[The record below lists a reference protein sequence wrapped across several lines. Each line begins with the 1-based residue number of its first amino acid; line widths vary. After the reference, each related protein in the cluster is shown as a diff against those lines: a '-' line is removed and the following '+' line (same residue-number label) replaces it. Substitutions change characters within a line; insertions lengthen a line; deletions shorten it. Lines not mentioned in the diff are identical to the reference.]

1 MKKRI
6 YSPNAKYN
14 VIYIGILSLF
24 SIVLIYAL
32 FYQSSQHYSL
42 ISTTTSLKNKY
53 KVVNISYD
61 NTAKVSSS
69 SGNSSNK
76 TDFLLY
82 QNNEQNV
89 KVSYPKNGTFSEENG
104 SIIRFD
110 KVLEQQKYLQ
120 IDDGSFVAFY
130 SPLNNPNETYLDN
143 LRIFTKDVS
152 LQDYNI
158 SESNFVK
165 PLSSAT
171 LLKLYT
177 SFYLDL
183 LRNSNVT
190 IIDALSKT
198 VFGIDNYPAYKIG
211 YKTEDDPQY
220 VFEIWTIYN
229 NKVYGLRYTVQLN
242 DYPKYLPLVK
252 IMMDSFEIG
261 NGTYGYKNSLNTNK
275 NYSLLQTINNHSNKN
290 ILSKPT
296 LEPLKQYALSKINK
310 DRQQFG
316 LHLVN
321 FSENKAAQYQ
331 AQNILSTMYMSHLT
345 TDGQK
350 PYMLYSNFEGTGKLR
365 QNVAVIGDFYYYNKC
380 ISGEIDCKKI
390 DPFRTIS
397 LLEDIMVYNDAH
409 ADWHHRYNIL
419 DKYSTNV
426 SLGIAYN
433 DYFFTIVQ
441 NFENNYISFS
451 KPIIMNNLTK
461 HIEIAGKIL
470 NNTTFHNIEIYYD
483 SIPTNAF
490 YQKYKDPNVYQ
501 PGNLV
506 GAVKEATKI
515 GFAIGDGN
523 YNTLMENNQNNISSP
538 ILLLS
543 NITTINPI
551 VEKYSKN
558 DNIFDLVFDLSP
570 FIKEYGK
577 GVYTIMIILEDHKQS
592 IFPGGGRSIFYN

>member
-1 MKKRI
+1 MQNIKI
-6 YSPNAKYN
+6 
-14 VIYIGILSLF
+14 IYISILSLF
-24 SIVLIYAL
+24 SIILIYGL

-42 ISTTTSLKNKY
+42 ISTATSLKNKY

-61 NTAKVSSS
+61 NTAKVSS

-89 KVSYPKNGTFSEENG
+89 KVSYPKNWTFSEENG
-104 SIIRFD
+104 SIIKFG

-158 SESNFVK
+158 SESNFGK
-165 PLSSAT
+165 PSSSAT

-177 SFYLDL
+177 YFYLDL

-190 IIDALSKT
+190 VIDPLSKT
-198 VFGIDNYPAYKIG
+198 MFGIDNYPAYKIS
-211 YKTEDDPQY
+211 YKAEGGQQHI
-220 VFEIWTIYN
+220 FETWTIYS
-229 NKVYGLRYTVQLN
+229 NKVYGLRYTAQLN

-252 IMMDSFEIG
+252 IMMASIEIG
-261 NGTYGYKNSLNTNK
+261 NGSNIYKNSLNNYNNINK
-275 NYSLLQTINNHSNKN
+275 NYSSLQTINNNSNKN
-290 ILSKPT
+290 VLSKPI
-296 LEPLKQYALSKINK
+296 LESLKQYALSKINK

-316 LHLVN
+316 LHPVN

-331 AQNILSTMYMSHLT
+331 AQNVLSTMYMSHLT

-350 PYMLYSNFEGTGKLR
+350 PYMLYSNFGGTGKLR
-365 QNVAVIGDFYYYNKC
+365 QNVAVIGDYYYFNKC
-380 ISGEIDCKKI
+380 IRGEIVCKKI
-390 DPFRTIS
+390 DPYRTIS
-397 LLEDIMVYNDAH
+397 LLEDIMMYNDAH

-441 NFENNYISFS
+441 NFENNYIFFS

-461 HIEIAGKIL
+461 HIEISGKIL
-470 NNTTFHNIEIYYD
+470 NNTKFHNIEVYYD
-483 SIPTNAF
+483 SLPTDTF

-501 PGNLV
+501 PGKLV

-523 YNTLMENNQNNISSP
+523 NNTLIENKQNNISSS

-543 NITTINPI
+543 NITMINPI
-551 VEKYSKN
+551 VEKYSKS

-577 GVYTIMIILEDHKQS
+577 GVYTIMIILEDQKQN
-592 IFPGGGRSIFYN
+592 IFPGGERSIFYN

>member
-1 MKKRI
+1 M
-6 YSPNAKYN
+6 
-14 VIYIGILSLF
+14 
-24 SIVLIYAL
+24 L
-32 FYQSSQHYSL
+32 FYHSSQHYSL
-42 ISTTTSLKNKY
+42 INTATSLKNKY

-61 NTAKVSSS
+61 NTTKVSSS
-69 SGNSSNK
+69 SVNSSNK
-76 TDFLLY
+76 TDFLSY

-89 KVSYPKNGTFSEENG
+89 KVSYPKNWTLSEENG
-104 SIIRFD
+104 SIIKFG

-120 IDDGSFVAFY
+120 IDDDSFVAFY
-130 SPLNNPNETYLDN
+130 SPLNNANETYLDN
-143 LRIFTKDVS
+143 LRIFTKDLS

-158 SESNFVK
+158 SKSDSSK
-165 PLSSAT
+165 PLSFDT

-190 IIDALSKT
+190 IIDTLSKT

-242 DYPKYLPLVK
+242 DYPKYLPLVR

-261 NGTYGYKNSLNTNK
+261 NGTNNYKNSLNTNK

-316 LHLVN
+316 LHPVN

-350 PYMLYSNFEGTGKLR
+350 PYMLYSNFGGTGKLR
-365 QNVAVIGDFYYYNKC
+365 QNVAVIGNYYYYNKC
-380 ISGEIDCKKI
+380 IRGEIVCKKI

-397 LLEDIMVYNDAH
+397 LLEDIMMYNDAH

-461 HIEIAGKIL
+461 HIEIAGKLL
-470 NNTTFHNIEIYYD
+470 NNNKFHNIEVYYD
-483 SIPTNAF
+483 SLPTNAF

-523 YNTLMENNQNNISSP
+523 NNTLMENNQNNISSP

-577 GVYTIMIILEDHKQS
+577 GVYTIMIILEDQKQN
-592 IFPGGGRSIFYN
+592 IFPGGERSVFYNDMIIK

>member
-1 MKKRI
+1 MQNIKI
-6 YSPNAKYN
+6 
-14 VIYIGILSLF
+14 IYISILSLF
-24 SIVLIYAL
+24 SIILIYGL

-42 ISTTTSLKNKY
+42 ISTATSLKNKY

-61 NTAKVSSS
+61 NTAKVSS

-89 KVSYPKNGTFSEENG
+89 KVSYPKNWTFSEENG
-104 SIIRFD
+104 SIIKFG

-158 SESNFVK
+158 SESNFGK
-165 PLSSAT
+165 PSSSAT

-177 SFYLDL
+177 YFYLDL

-190 IIDALSKT
+190 VIDPLSKT
-198 VFGIDNYPAYKIG
+198 MFGIDNYPAYKIS
-211 YKTEDDPQY
+211 YKAEGGQQHI
-220 VFEIWTIYN
+220 FETWTIYS
-229 NKVYGLRYTVQLN
+229 NKVYGLRYTAQLN

-252 IMMDSFEIG
+252 IMMASIEIG
-261 NGTYGYKNSLNTNK
+261 NGSNIYKNSLNNYNNINK
-275 NYSLLQTINNHSNKN
+275 NYSSLQTINNNSNKN
-290 ILSKPT
+290 VLSKPI
-296 LEPLKQYALSKINK
+296 LESLKQYALSKINK

-316 LHLVN
+316 LHPVN

-331 AQNILSTMYMSHLT
+331 AQNVLSTMYMSHLT

-350 PYMLYSNFEGTGKLR
+350 PYMLYSNFGGTGKLR
-365 QNVAVIGDFYYYNKC
+365 QNVAVIGDYYYFNKC
-380 ISGEIDCKKI
+380 IRGEIVCKKI
-390 DPFRTIS
+390 DPYRTIS
-397 LLEDIMVYNDAH
+397 LLEDIMMYNDAH

-441 NFENNYISFS
+441 NFENNYIFFS

-461 HIEIAGKIL
+461 HIEISGKIL
-470 NNTTFHNIEIYYD
+470 NNTKFHNIEVYYD
-483 SIPTNAF
+483 SLPTDTF

-501 PGNLV
+501 PGKLV

-523 YNTLMENNQNNISSP
+523 NNTLIENKQNNISSS

-543 NITTINPI
+543 NITMINPI
-551 VEKYSKN
+551 VEKYSKS
-558 DNIFDLVFDLSP
+558 DNIFDLVFDLSS

-577 GVYTIMIILEDHKQS
+577 GVYTIMIILEDQKQN
-592 IFPGGGRSIFYN
+592 IFPGGERSIFYN

>member
-1 MKKRI
+1 MQNIKI
-6 YSPNAKYN
+6 
-14 VIYIGILSLF
+14 IYISILSLF
-24 SIVLIYAL
+24 SIILIYGL

-42 ISTTTSLKNKY
+42 ISTATSLKNKY

-61 NTAKVSSS
+61 NTAKVSS

-89 KVSYPKNGTFSEENG
+89 KVSYPKNWTFSEENG
-104 SIIRFD
+104 SIIKFG

-158 SESNFVK
+158 SESNFGK
-165 PLSSAT
+165 PSSSAT

-177 SFYLDL
+177 YFYLDL

-190 IIDALSKT
+190 VIDSLSKT
-198 VFGIDNYPAYKIG
+198 MFGIDNYPAYKIS
-211 YKTEDDPQY
+211 YKAEGGQQHI
-220 VFEIWTIYN
+220 FETWTIYS
-229 NKVYGLRYTVQLN
+229 NKVYGLRYTAQLN

-252 IMMDSFEIG
+252 IMMASIEIG
-261 NGTYGYKNSLNTNK
+261 NGSNIYKNSLNNYNNINK
-275 NYSLLQTINNHSNKN
+275 NYSSLQTINNNSNKN
-290 ILSKPT
+290 VLSKPI
-296 LEPLKQYALSKINK
+296 LESLKQYALSKINK

-316 LHLVN
+316 LHPVN

-331 AQNILSTMYMSHLT
+331 AQNVLSTMYMSHLT

-350 PYMLYSNFEGTGKLR
+350 PYMLYSNFGGTGKLR
-365 QNVAVIGDFYYYNKC
+365 QNVAVIGDYYYFNKC
-380 ISGEIDCKKI
+380 IRGEIVCKKI
-390 DPFRTIS
+390 DPYRTIS
-397 LLEDIMVYNDAH
+397 LLEDIMMYNDAH

-441 NFENNYISFS
+441 NFENNYIFFS

-461 HIEIAGKIL
+461 HIEISGKIL
-470 NNTTFHNIEIYYD
+470 NNTKFHNIEVYYD
-483 SIPTNAF
+483 SLPTDTF

-501 PGNLV
+501 PGKLV

-523 YNTLMENNQNNISSP
+523 NNTLIENKQNNISSS

-543 NITTINPI
+543 NITMINPI
-551 VEKYSKN
+551 VEKYSKS
-558 DNIFDLVFDLSP
+558 DNIFDLVFDLSS

-577 GVYTIMIILEDHKQS
+577 GVYTIMIILEDQKQN
-592 IFPGGGRSIFYN
+592 IFPGGERSIFYN

>member
-1 MKKRI
+1 MQNIKI
-6 YSPNAKYN
+6 
-14 VIYIGILSLF
+14 IYISILSLF
-24 SIVLIYAL
+24 SIILIYGL

-42 ISTTTSLKNKY
+42 ISTDTSLKNKY

-61 NTAKVSSS
+61 NTAKVSS

-89 KVSYPKNGTFSEENG
+89 KVSYPKNWTFSEENG
-104 SIIRFD
+104 SIIKFG

-158 SESNFVK
+158 SESNFGK
-165 PLSSAT
+165 PSSSAT

-177 SFYLDL
+177 YFYLDL

-190 IIDALSKT
+190 VIDSLSKT
-198 VFGIDNYPAYKIG
+198 MFGIDNYPAYKIS
-211 YKTEDDPQY
+211 YKAEGGQQHI
-220 VFEIWTIYN
+220 FETWTIYS
-229 NKVYGLRYTVQLN
+229 NKVYGLRYTAQLN

-252 IMMDSFEIG
+252 IMMASIEIG
-261 NGTYGYKNSLNTNK
+261 NGSNIYKNSLNNYNNINK
-275 NYSLLQTINNHSNKN
+275 NYSSLQTINNNSNKN
-290 ILSKPT
+290 VLSKPI
-296 LEPLKQYALSKINK
+296 LESLKQYALSKINK

-316 LHLVN
+316 LHPVN

-331 AQNILSTMYMSHLT
+331 AQNVLSTMYMSHLT

-350 PYMLYSNFEGTGKLR
+350 PYMLYSNFGGTGKLR
-365 QNVAVIGDFYYYNKC
+365 QNVAVIGDYYYFNKC
-380 ISGEIDCKKI
+380 IRGEIVCKKI
-390 DPFRTIS
+390 DPYRTIS
-397 LLEDIMVYNDAH
+397 LLEDIMMYNDAH

-441 NFENNYISFS
+441 NFENNYIFFS

-461 HIEIAGKIL
+461 HIEISGKIL
-470 NNTTFHNIEIYYD
+470 NNTKFHNIEVYYD
-483 SIPTNAF
+483 SLPTDTF

-501 PGNLV
+501 PGKLV

-523 YNTLMENNQNNISSP
+523 NNTLIENKQNNISSS

-543 NITTINPI
+543 NITMINPI
-551 VEKYSKN
+551 VEKYSKS
-558 DNIFDLVFDLSP
+558 DNTFDLVFDSST

-577 GVYTIMIILEDHKQS
+577 GVYTIMIILEDQKQN
-592 IFPGGGRSIFYN
+592 IFPGGERSIFYN

>member
-1 MKKRI
+1 MQNIKI
-6 YSPNAKYN
+6 
-14 VIYIGILSLF
+14 IYISILSLF
-24 SIVLIYAL
+24 SIILVYGL

-69 SGNSSNK
+69 GNSSNK

-82 QNNEQNV
+82 RNNEQNV
-89 KVSYPKNGTFSEENG
+89 KVSYPKNWTFSEENG
-104 SIIRFD
+104 SIIKFS

-158 SESNFVK
+158 SESNFGK
-165 PLSSAT
+165 PSSSAT
-171 LLKLYT
+171 LKLYT

-190 IIDALSKT
+190 VIDPLSKT
-198 VFGIDNYPAYKIG
+198 MFGIDNYPAYKIS
-211 YKTEDDPQY
+211 YKAEGGQQHI
-220 VFEIWTIYN
+220 FETWTIYS
-229 NKVYGLRYTVQLN
+229 NKVYGLRYTAQLN

-252 IMMDSFEIG
+252 IMMASIEIG
-261 NGTYGYKNSLNTNK
+261 NGTNIYKNSLNTNK
-275 NYSLLQTINNHSNKN
+275 HYSSLQTINNNSNKN
-290 ILSKPT
+290 ILSKPI
-296 LEPLKQYALSKINK
+296 LESLKQYTLSKINK

-316 LHLVN
+316 LHPVN

-331 AQNILSTMYMSHLT
+331 AQNVLSTMYMSHLT

-350 PYMLYSNFEGTGKLR
+350 PYMLYSNFGGTGKLR
-365 QNVAVIGDFYYYNKC
+365 QNVAVIGDYYYFNKC
-380 ISGEIDCKKI
+380 IRGEIVCKKI
-390 DPFRTIS
+390 DPYRTIS
-397 LLEDIMVYNDAH
+397 LLEDIMMYNDAH

-426 SLGIAYN
+426 TLGIAYN

-461 HIEIAGKIL
+461 HIEISGKIL
-470 NNTTFHNIEIYYD
+470 NNTKFHNIEVYYD
-483 SIPTNAF
+483 SLPTDTF

-501 PGNLV
+501 PGKLV

-515 GFAIGDGN
+515 GFAIGSGDN
-523 YNTLMENNQNNISSP
+523 NTLIENKQNNISSP

-543 NITTINPI
+543 NITMINPN
-551 VEKYSKN
+551 VEKYSKS
-558 DNIFDLVFDLSP
+558 DNIFGLVFDLSS

-577 GVYTIMIILEDHKQS
+577 GVYTIIIILEDQKQN
-592 IFPGGGRSIFYN
+592 IFPGGERSIFYN

>member
-1 MKKRI
+1 MQNIKI
-6 YSPNAKYN
+6 
-14 VIYIGILSLF
+14 IYISILSLF
-24 SIVLIYAL
+24 SIILIYGL

-42 ISTTTSLKNKY
+42 ISTATSLKNKY

-61 NTAKVSSS
+61 NTAKVSS

-89 KVSYPKNGTFSEENG
+89 KVSYPKNWTFSEENG
-104 SIIRFD
+104 SIIKFG

-158 SESNFVK
+158 SESNFGK
-165 PLSSAT
+165 PSSSAT

-177 SFYLDL
+177 YFYLDL

-190 IIDALSKT
+190 VIDPLSKT
-198 VFGIDNYPAYKIG
+198 MFGIDNYPAYKIS
-211 YKTEDDPQY
+211 YKAEGGQQHI
-220 VFEIWTIYN
+220 FETWTIYS
-229 NKVYGLRYTVQLN
+229 NKVYGLRYTAQLN

-252 IMMDSFEIG
+252 IMMASIEIG
-261 NGTYGYKNSLNTNK
+261 NGSNIYKNSLNNYNKINK
-275 NYSLLQTINNHSNKN
+275 NYSSLQTINNNSNKN
-290 ILSKPT
+290 VLSKPI
-296 LEPLKQYALSKINK
+296 LESLKQYALSKINK

-316 LHLVN
+316 LHPVN

-331 AQNILSTMYMSHLT
+331 AQNVLSTMYMSHLT

-350 PYMLYSNFEGTGKLR
+350 PYMLYSNFGGTGKLR
-365 QNVAVIGDFYYYNKC
+365 QNVAVIGDYYYFNKC
-380 ISGEIDCKKI
+380 IRGEIVCKKI
-390 DPFRTIS
+390 DPYRTIS
-397 LLEDIMVYNDAH
+397 LLEDIMMYNDAH

-441 NFENNYISFS
+441 NFENNYIFFS

-461 HIEIAGKIL
+461 HIEISGKIL
-470 NNTTFHNIEIYYD
+470 NNTKFHNIEVYYD
-483 SIPTNAF
+483 SLPTDTF

-501 PGNLV
+501 PGKLV

-523 YNTLMENNQNNISSP
+523 NNTLIENKQNNISSS

-543 NITTINPI
+543 NITMINPI
-551 VEKYSKN
+551 VEKYSKS

-577 GVYTIMIILEDHKQS
+577 GVYTIMIILEDQKQN
-592 IFPGGGRSIFYN
+592 IFPGGERSIFYN

>member
-1 MKKRI
+1 MQNIKI
-6 YSPNAKYN
+6 
-14 VIYIGILSLF
+14 IYISILSLF
-24 SIVLIYAL
+24 SIILIYGL

-42 ISTTTSLKNKY
+42 ISTATSLKNKY

-61 NTAKVSSS
+61 NTAKVSS

-89 KVSYPKNGTFSEENG
+89 KVSYPKNWTFSEENG
-104 SIIRFD
+104 SIIKFG

-158 SESNFVK
+158 SESNFGK
-165 PLSSAT
+165 PSSSAT

-177 SFYLDL
+177 YFYLDL

-190 IIDALSKT
+190 VIDPLSKT
-198 VFGIDNYPAYKIG
+198 MFGIDNYPAYKIS
-211 YKTEDDPQY
+211 YKAEGGQQHI
-220 VFEIWTIYN
+220 FETWTIYS
-229 NKVYGLRYTVQLN
+229 NKVYGLRYTAQLN

-252 IMMDSFEIG
+252 IMMASIEIG
-261 NGTYGYKNSLNTNK
+261 NGSNIYKNSLNNYNNINK
-275 NYSLLQTINNHSNKN
+275 NYSSLQTINNNSNKN
-290 ILSKPT
+290 VLSKPI
-296 LEPLKQYALSKINK
+296 LESLKQYALSKINK

-316 LHLVN
+316 LHPVN

-331 AQNILSTMYMSHLT
+331 AQNVLSTMYMSHLT

-350 PYMLYSNFEGTGKLR
+350 PYMLYSNFGGTGKLR
-365 QNVAVIGDFYYYNKC
+365 QNVAVIGDYYYFNKC
-380 ISGEIDCKKI
+380 IRGEIVCKKI
-390 DPFRTIS
+390 DPYRTIS
-397 LLEDIMVYNDAH
+397 LLEDIMMYNDAH

-441 NFENNYISFS
+441 NFENNYIFFS

-461 HIEIAGKIL
+461 HIEISGKIL
-470 NNTTFHNIEIYYD
+470 NNTKFHNIEVYYD
-483 SIPTNAF
+483 SLPTDTF

-501 PGNLV
+501 PGKLV

-523 YNTLMENNQNNISSP
+523 NNTLIENKQNNISSS

-543 NITTINPI
+543 NITMINPI
-551 VEKYSKN
+551 VEKYSKS

-577 GVYTIMIILEDHKQS
+577 GVYTIMIILEDQKQN
-592 IFPGGGRSIFYN
+592 IFLGGERSIFYN

>member
-1 MKKRI
+1 MQNIKI
-6 YSPNAKYN
+6 
-14 VIYIGILSLF
+14 IYISILSLF
-24 SIVLIYAL
+24 SIILIYGL

-42 ISTTTSLKNKY
+42 ISTATSLKNKY

-61 NTAKVSSS
+61 NTAKVSS

-89 KVSYPKNGTFSEENG
+89 KVSYPKNWTFSEENG
-104 SIIRFD
+104 SIIKFG

-158 SESNFVK
+158 SESNFGK
-165 PLSSAT
+165 PSSSAT

-177 SFYLDL
+177 YFYLDL

-190 IIDALSKT
+190 VIDSLSKT
-198 VFGIDNYPAYKIG
+198 MFGIDNYPAYKIS
-211 YKTEDDPQY
+211 YKAEGGQQHI
-220 VFEIWTIYN
+220 FETWTIYS
-229 NKVYGLRYTVQLN
+229 NKVYGLRYTAQLN

-252 IMMDSFEIG
+252 IMMASIEIG
-261 NGTYGYKNSLNTNK
+261 NGSNIYKNSLNNYNNINK
-275 NYSLLQTINNHSNKN
+275 NYSSLQTINNNSNKN
-290 ILSKPT
+290 VLSKPI
-296 LEPLKQYALSKINK
+296 LESLKQYALSKINK

-316 LHLVN
+316 LHPVN

-331 AQNILSTMYMSHLT
+331 AQNVLSTMYMSHLT

-350 PYMLYSNFEGTGKLR
+350 PYMLYSNFGGTGKLR
-365 QNVAVIGDFYYYNKC
+365 QNVAVIGDYYYFNKC
-380 ISGEIDCKKI
+380 IRGEIVCKKI
-390 DPFRTIS
+390 DPYRTIS
-397 LLEDIMVYNDAH
+397 LLEDIMMYNDAH

-441 NFENNYISFS
+441 NFENNYIFFS

-461 HIEIAGKIL
+461 HIEISGKIL
-470 NNTTFHNIEIYYD
+470 NNTKFHNIEVYYD
-483 SIPTNAF
+483 SLPTDTF

-501 PGNLV
+501 PGKLV

-523 YNTLMENNQNNISSP
+523 NNTLIENKQNNISSS

-543 NITTINPI
+543 NITMINPI
-551 VEKYSKN
+551 VEKYSKS

-577 GVYTIMIILEDHKQS
+577 GVYTIMIILEDQKQN
-592 IFPGGGRSIFYN
+592 IFLGGERSIFYN

>member
-1 MKKRI
+1 MQNIKI
-6 YSPNAKYN
+6 
-14 VIYIGILSLF
+14 IYISILSLF
-24 SIVLIYAL
+24 SIILIYGL

-42 ISTTTSLKNKY
+42 ISTATSLKNKY

-61 NTAKVSSS
+61 NTAKVSS

-89 KVSYPKNGTFSEENG
+89 KVSYPKNWTFSEENG
-104 SIIRFD
+104 SIIKFG

-158 SESNFVK
+158 SESNFGK
-165 PLSSAT
+165 PSSSAT

-177 SFYLDL
+177 YFYLDL

-190 IIDALSKT
+190 VIDPLSKT
-198 VFGIDNYPAYKIG
+198 MFGIDNYPAYKIS
-211 YKTEDDPQY
+211 YKAEGGQQHI
-220 VFEIWTIYN
+220 FETWTIYS
-229 NKVYGLRYTVQLN
+229 NKVYGLRYTAQLN

-252 IMMDSFEIG
+252 IMMASIEIG
-261 NGTYGYKNSLNTNK
+261 NGSNIYKNSLNNYNNINK
-275 NYSLLQTINNHSNKN
+275 NYSSLQTINNNSNKN
-290 ILSKPT
+290 VLSKPI
-296 LEPLKQYALSKINK
+296 LESLKQYALSKINK

-316 LHLVN
+316 LHPVN

-331 AQNILSTMYMSHLT
+331 AQNVLSTMYMSHLT

-350 PYMLYSNFEGTGKLR
+350 PYMLYSNFGGTGKLR
-365 QNVAVIGDFYYYNKC
+365 QNVAVIGDYYYFNKC
-380 ISGEIDCKKI
+380 IRGEIVCKKI
-390 DPFRTIS
+390 DPYRTIS
-397 LLEDIMVYNDAH
+397 LLEDIMMYNDAH

-441 NFENNYISFS
+441 NFENNYIFFS

-461 HIEIAGKIL
+461 HIEISGKIL
-470 NNTTFHNIEIYYD
+470 NNTKFHNIEVYYD
-483 SIPTNAF
+483 SLPTDTF

-501 PGNLV
+501 PGKLV

-523 YNTLMENNQNNISSP
+523 NNTLIENKQNNISSS

-543 NITTINPI
+543 NITMINPI
-551 VEKYSKN
+551 VEKYSKS
-558 DNIFDLVFDLSP
+558 DNIFDLVFDLSS

-577 GVYTIMIILEDHKQS
+577 GVYTIMIILEDQKQN
-592 IFPGGGRSIFYN
+592 IFLGGERSIFYN

>member
-1 MKKRI
+1 MQNIKI
-6 YSPNAKYN
+6 
-14 VIYIGILSLF
+14 IYISILSLF
-24 SIVLIYAL
+24 SIILIYGL

-42 ISTTTSLKNKY
+42 ISTDTSLKNKY

-61 NTAKVSSS
+61 NTAKVSS

-89 KVSYPKNGTFSEENG
+89 KVSYPKNWTFSEENG
-104 SIIRFD
+104 SIIKFG

-158 SESNFVK
+158 SESNFGK
-165 PLSSAT
+165 PSSSAT

-177 SFYLDL
+177 YFYLDL

-190 IIDALSKT
+190 VIDPLSKT
-198 VFGIDNYPAYKIG
+198 MFGIDNYPAYKIS
-211 YKTEDDPQY
+211 YKAEGGQQHI
-220 VFEIWTIYN
+220 FETWTIYS
-229 NKVYGLRYTVQLN
+229 NKVYGLRYTAQLN

-252 IMMDSFEIG
+252 IMMASIEIG
-261 NGTYGYKNSLNTNK
+261 NGSNIYKNSLNNYNNINK
-275 NYSLLQTINNHSNKN
+275 NYSSLQTINNNSNKN
-290 ILSKPT
+290 VLSKPI
-296 LEPLKQYALSKINK
+296 LESLKQYALSKINK

-316 LHLVN
+316 LHPVN

-331 AQNILSTMYMSHLT
+331 AQNVLSTMYMSHLT

-350 PYMLYSNFEGTGKLR
+350 PYMLYSNFGGTGKLR
-365 QNVAVIGDFYYYNKC
+365 QNVAVIGDYYYFNKC
-380 ISGEIDCKKI
+380 IRGEIVCKKI
-390 DPFRTIS
+390 DPYRTIS
-397 LLEDIMVYNDAH
+397 LLEDIMMYNDAH

-441 NFENNYISFS
+441 NFENNYIFFS

-461 HIEIAGKIL
+461 HIEISGKIL
-470 NNTTFHNIEIYYD
+470 NNTKFHNIEVYYD
-483 SIPTNAF
+483 SLPTDTF

-501 PGNLV
+501 PGKLV

-523 YNTLMENNQNNISSP
+523 NNTLIENKQNNISSS

-543 NITTINPI
+543 NITMINPI
-551 VEKYSKN
+551 VEKYSKS

-577 GVYTIMIILEDHKQS
+577 GVYTIMIILEDQKQN
-592 IFPGGGRSIFYN
+592 IFLGGERSIFYN

>member
-1 MKKRI
+1 MQNIKI
-6 YSPNAKYN
+6 
-14 VIYIGILSLF
+14 IYISILSLF
-24 SIVLIYAL
+24 SIILIYGL

-42 ISTTTSLKNKY
+42 ISTATSLKNKY

-61 NTAKVSSS
+61 NTAKVSS

-89 KVSYPKNGTFSEENG
+89 KVSYPKNWTFSEENG
-104 SIIRFD
+104 SIIKFG

-158 SESNFVK
+158 SESNFGK
-165 PLSSAT
+165 PSSSAT

-177 SFYLDL
+177 YFYLDL

-190 IIDALSKT
+190 VIDSLSKT
-198 VFGIDNYPAYKIG
+198 MFGIDNYPAYKIS
-211 YKTEDDPQY
+211 YKAEGGQQHI
-220 VFEIWTIYN
+220 FETWTIYS
-229 NKVYGLRYTVQLN
+229 NKVYGLRYTAQLN

-252 IMMDSFEIG
+252 IMMASIEIG
-261 NGTYGYKNSLNTNK
+261 NGSNIYKNSLNNYNNINK
-275 NYSLLQTINNHSNKN
+275 NYSSLQTINNNSNKN
-290 ILSKPT
+290 VLSKPI
-296 LEPLKQYALSKINK
+296 LESLKQYALSKINK

-316 LHLVN
+316 LHPVN

-331 AQNILSTMYMSHLT
+331 AQNVLSTMYMSHLT

-350 PYMLYSNFEGTGKLR
+350 PYMLYSNFGGTGKLR
-365 QNVAVIGDFYYYNKC
+365 QNVAVIGDYYYFNKC
-380 ISGEIDCKKI
+380 IRGEIVCKKI
-390 DPFRTIS
+390 DPYRTIS
-397 LLEDIMVYNDAH
+397 LLEDIMMYNDAH

-441 NFENNYISFS
+441 NFENNYIFFS

-461 HIEIAGKIL
+461 HIEISGKIL
-470 NNTTFHNIEIYYD
+470 NNTKFHNIEVYYD
-483 SIPTNAF
+483 SLPTDTF

-501 PGNLV
+501 PGKLV

-523 YNTLMENNQNNISSP
+523 NNTLIENKQNNISSS

-543 NITTINPI
+543 NITMINPI
-551 VEKYSKN
+551 VEKYSKS

-577 GVYTIMIILEDHKQS
+577 GVYTIMIILEDQKQN
-592 IFPGGGRSIFYN
+592 IFPGGERSIFYN

>member
-1 MKKRI
+1 MQNIKI
-6 YSPNAKYN
+6 
-14 VIYIGILSLF
+14 IYISILSLF
-24 SIVLIYAL
+24 SIILIYGL

-42 ISTTTSLKNKY
+42 ISTATSLKNKY

-61 NTAKVSSS
+61 NTAKVSS

-89 KVSYPKNGTFSEENG
+89 KVSYPKNWTFSEENG
-104 SIIRFD
+104 SIIKFG

-158 SESNFVK
+158 SESNFGK
-165 PLSSAT
+165 PSSSAT

-177 SFYLDL
+177 YFYLDL

-190 IIDALSKT
+190 VIDPLSKT
-198 VFGIDNYPAYKIG
+198 MFGIDNYPAYKIS
-211 YKTEDDPQY
+211 YKAEGGQQHI
-220 VFEIWTIYN
+220 FETWTIYS
-229 NKVYGLRYTVQLN
+229 NKVYGLRYTAQLN

-252 IMMDSFEIG
+252 IMMASIEIG
-261 NGTYGYKNSLNTNK
+261 NGSNIYKNSLNNYNNINK
-275 NYSLLQTINNHSNKN
+275 NYSSLQTINNNSNKN
-290 ILSKPT
+290 VLSKPI
-296 LEPLKQYALSKINK
+296 LESLKQYALSKINK

-316 LHLVN
+316 LHPVN

-331 AQNILSTMYMSHLT
+331 AQNVLSTMYMSHLT

-350 PYMLYSNFEGTGKLR
+350 PYMLYSNFGGTGKLR
-365 QNVAVIGDFYYYNKC
+365 QNVAVIGDYYYFNKC
-380 ISGEIDCKKI
+380 IRGEIVCKKI
-390 DPFRTIS
+390 DPYRTIS
-397 LLEDIMVYNDAH
+397 LLEDIMMYNDAH

-433 DYFFTIVQ
+433 DYFFVIVQ
-441 NFENNYISFS
+441 NFENNYIFFS

-461 HIEIAGKIL
+461 HIEISGKIL
-470 NNTTFHNIEIYYD
+470 NNTKFHNIEVYYD
-483 SIPTNAF
+483 SLPTDTF

-501 PGNLV
+501 PGKLV

-523 YNTLMENNQNNISSP
+523 NNTLIENKQNNISSS

-543 NITTINPI
+543 NITMINPI
-551 VEKYSKN
+551 VEKYSKS

-577 GVYTIMIILEDHKQS
+577 GVYTIMIILEDQKQN
-592 IFPGGGRSIFYN
+592 IFPGGERSIFYN

>member
-1 MKKRI
+1 MQNIKI
-6 YSPNAKYN
+6 
-14 VIYIGILSLF
+14 IYISILSLF
-24 SIVLIYAL
+24 SIILIYGL

-42 ISTTTSLKNKY
+42 ISTDTSLKNKY

-61 NTAKVSSS
+61 NTAKVSS

-89 KVSYPKNGTFSEENG
+89 KVSYPKNWTFSEENG
-104 SIIRFD
+104 SIIKFG

-158 SESNFVK
+158 SESNFGK
-165 PLSSAT
+165 PSSSAT

-177 SFYLDL
+177 YFYLDL

-190 IIDALSKT
+190 VIDSLSKT
-198 VFGIDNYPAYKIG
+198 MFGIDNYPAYKIS
-211 YKTEDDPQY
+211 YKAEGGQQHI
-220 VFEIWTIYN
+220 FETWTIYS
-229 NKVYGLRYTVQLN
+229 NKVYGLRYTAQLN

-252 IMMDSFEIG
+252 IMMASIEIG
-261 NGTYGYKNSLNTNK
+261 NGSNIYKNSLNNYNNINK
-275 NYSLLQTINNHSNKN
+275 NYSSLQTINNNSNKN
-290 ILSKPT
+290 VLSKPI
-296 LEPLKQYALSKINK
+296 LESLKQYALSKINK

-316 LHLVN
+316 LHPVN

-331 AQNILSTMYMSHLT
+331 AQNVLSTMYMSHLT

-350 PYMLYSNFEGTGKLR
+350 PYMLYSNFGGTGKLR
-365 QNVAVIGDFYYYNKC
+365 QNVAVIGDYYYFNKC
-380 ISGEIDCKKI
+380 IRGEIVCKKI
-390 DPFRTIS
+390 DPYRTIS
-397 LLEDIMVYNDAH
+397 LLEDIMMYNDAH

-441 NFENNYISFS
+441 NFENNYIFFS

-461 HIEIAGKIL
+461 HIEISGKIL
-470 NNTTFHNIEIYYD
+470 NNTKFHNIEVYYD
-483 SIPTNAF
+483 SLPTDTF

-501 PGNLV
+501 PGKLV

-523 YNTLMENNQNNISSP
+523 NNTLIENKQNNISSS

-543 NITTINPI
+543 NITMINPI
-551 VEKYSKN
+551 VEKYSKS

-577 GVYTIMIILEDHKQS
+577 GVYTIMIILEDQKQN
-592 IFPGGGRSIFYN
+592 IFPGGERSIFYN

>member
-1 MKKRI
+1 MQNIKI
-6 YSPNAKYN
+6 
-14 VIYIGILSLF
+14 IYISILSLF
-24 SIVLIYAL
+24 SIILIYGL

-42 ISTTTSLKNKY
+42 ISTATSLKNKY

-61 NTAKVSSS
+61 NTAKVSS

-89 KVSYPKNGTFSEENG
+89 KVSYPKNWTFSEENG
-104 SIIRFD
+104 SIIKFG

-158 SESNFVK
+158 SESNFGK
-165 PLSSAT
+165 PSSSAT

-177 SFYLDL
+177 YFYLDL

-190 IIDALSKT
+190 VIDPLSKT
-198 VFGIDNYPAYKIG
+198 MFGIDNYPAYKIS
-211 YKTEDDPQY
+211 YKAEGGQQHI
-220 VFEIWTIYN
+220 FETWTIYS
-229 NKVYGLRYTVQLN
+229 NKVYGLRYTAQLN

-252 IMMDSFEIG
+252 IMMASIEIG
-261 NGTYGYKNSLNTNK
+261 NGSNIYKNSLNNYNNINK
-275 NYSLLQTINNHSNKN
+275 NYSSLQTINNNSNKN
-290 ILSKPT
+290 VLSKPI
-296 LEPLKQYALSKINK
+296 LESLKQYALSKINK

-316 LHLVN
+316 LHPVN
-321 FSENKAAQYQ
+321 FSNNKAAQYQ
-331 AQNILSTMYMSHLT
+331 AQNVLSTMYMSHLT

-350 PYMLYSNFEGTGKLR
+350 PYMLYSNFGGTGKLR
-365 QNVAVIGDFYYYNKC
+365 QNVAVIGDYYYFNKC
-380 ISGEIDCKKI
+380 IRGEIVCKKI
-390 DPFRTIS
+390 DPYRTIS
-397 LLEDIMVYNDAH
+397 LLEDIMMYNDAH

-441 NFENNYISFS
+441 NFENNYIFFS

-461 HIEIAGKIL
+461 HIEISGKIL
-470 NNTTFHNIEIYYD
+470 NNTKFHNIEVYYD
-483 SIPTNAF
+483 SLPTDTF

-501 PGNLV
+501 PGKLV

-523 YNTLMENNQNNISSP
+523 NNTLIENKQNNISSS

-543 NITTINPI
+543 NITMINPI
-551 VEKYSKN
+551 VEKYSKS

-577 GVYTIMIILEDHKQS
+577 GVYTIMIILEDQKQN
-592 IFPGGGRSIFYN
+592 IFPGGERSIFYN

>member
-1 MKKRI
+1 MQNIKI
-6 YSPNAKYN
+6 
-14 VIYIGILSLF
+14 IYISILSLF
-24 SIVLIYAL
+24 SIILIYGL

-42 ISTTTSLKNKY
+42 ISTATSLKNKY

-61 NTAKVSSS
+61 NTAKVSS

-89 KVSYPKNGTFSEENG
+89 KVSYPKNWTFSEENG
-104 SIIRFD
+104 SIIKFG

-158 SESNFVK
+158 SESNFGK
-165 PLSSAT
+165 PSSSAT

-177 SFYLDL
+177 YFYLDL

-190 IIDALSKT
+190 VIDPLSKT
-198 VFGIDNYPAYKIG
+198 MFGIDNYPAYKIS
-211 YKTEDDPQY
+211 YKAEGGQQHI
-220 VFEIWTIYN
+220 FETWTIYS
-229 NKVYGLRYTVQLN
+229 NKVYGLRYTAQLN

-252 IMMDSFEIG
+252 IMMASIEIG
-261 NGTYGYKNSLNTNK
+261 NGSNIYKNSLNNYNKINK
-275 NYSLLQTINNHSNKN
+275 NYSSLQTINNNSNKN
-290 ILSKPT
+290 VLSKPI
-296 LEPLKQYALSKINK
+296 LESLKQYALSKINK

-316 LHLVN
+316 LHPVN

-331 AQNILSTMYMSHLT
+331 AQNVLSTMYMSHLT

-350 PYMLYSNFEGTGKLR
+350 PYMLYSNFGGTGKLR
-365 QNVAVIGDFYYYNKC
+365 QNVAVIGDYYYFNKC
-380 ISGEIDCKKI
+380 IRGEIVCKKI
-390 DPFRTIS
+390 DPYRTIS
-397 LLEDIMVYNDAH
+397 LLEDIMMYNDAH

-441 NFENNYISFS
+441 NFENNYIFFS

-461 HIEIAGKIL
+461 HIEISGKIL
-470 NNTTFHNIEIYYD
+470 NNTKFHNIEVYYD
-483 SIPTNAF
+483 SLPTDTF

-501 PGNLV
+501 PGKLV

-523 YNTLMENNQNNISSP
+523 NNTLIENKQNNISSS

-543 NITTINPI
+543 NITMINPI
-551 VEKYSKN
+551 VEKYSKS

-577 GVYTIMIILEDHKQS
+577 GVYTIMIILEDQKQN
-592 IFPGGGRSIFYN
+592 IFLGGERSIFYN